1 MKRLLLVFALVAV
14 AACSDAQGTI
24 HLANSAG
31 TRFRVNGVIPLN
43 SSAGGPDAGTYN
55 FGVFAGT
62 TADSLALQPV
72 LWTNASTG
80 GIISGENVQAYPVSG
95 FEPGSTAFI
104 QVRGWESTFGT
115 DWERARVEGLFGETD
130 IKPFI
135 MGPEEGPGTV
145 VWSSTDLTKFQAIDL
160 VPEPSTIILGGFAL
174 GSLLLFRRRK

>member
-1 MKRLLLVFALVAV
+1 
-14 AACSDAQGTI
+14 
-24 HLANSAG
+24 
-31 TRFRVNGVIPLN
+31 
-43 SSAGGPDAGTYN
+43 
-55 FGVFAGT
+55 
-62 TADSLALQPV
+62 